1 MIKGLNILYGY
12 IMIKILYN
20 EKKNIIKR
28 KINIIMVI
36 LKWYD
41 DFVIDFIF

>member
-12 IMIKILYN
+12 IMIKFCIM
-20 EKKNIIKR
+20 KKNIIKR

-36 LKWYD
+36 LKWYF